1 MKKIKIILGLFMLMF
16 ATSYSD
22 NFIFNKEKIK
32 ESFIEYKLLS
42 LTDPTV
48 ADFVRYSPFGTI
60 SISVY
65 ENETKKEAMDRIDK
79 REKGRGKKYIGRNS
93 ISKKYFGV
101 DSYEYYSTDIYTKRY
116 THCIYLDEVK
126 IYIQYN
132 VTKKNDEKNY
142 IEFLK
147 NAEEALNPS
156 KKIGKRG
163 TKKLYF
169 KEKEFSEIFD
179 IEILDRE
186 FNKREYPKLR
196 RAGLKNPTFKV
207 HYELTPAVV
216 EKKKNKITKYDW
228 SYITIRRNNTNT
240 KEYSEQEEE
249 NLRRDKAR
257 SGEGDLKY
265 VGENE
270 MSVKYFGVPS
280 KMYQFSVKDAMPTK
294 DRVIVEM
301 KGMMKSDYI
310 YHIDLIITED
320 YTIKII
326 KMLEVTDK
334 GMKKYNKEYETY
346 LKKIK
351 KAFKLKV

>member
-1 MKKIKIILGLFMLMF
+1 MKKLNLLLIIFILVFG
-16 ATSYSD
+16 TTYSD
-22 NFIFNKEKIK
+22 NYILNLDKLKR
-32 ESFIEYKLLS
+32 SFVEYENFS
-42 LTDPTV
+42 EVT
-48 ADFVRYSPFGTI
+48 FRRYSPTGK
-60 SISVY
+60 ISVSKY
-65 ENETKKEAMDRIDK
+65 KNETQKQSIDRISK
-79 REKGRGKKYIGRNS
+79 REKKGGYKYLGRNS
-93 ISKKYFGV
+93 ISKKYFGIN
-101 DSYEYYSTDIYTKRY
+101 SYEYYWNDSYTKRY
-116 THCIYLDEVK
+116 KNWIFLDKVK
-126 IYIQYN
+126 LLISYE
-132 VTKKNDEKNY
+132 VTKKNDEKIY
-142 IEFLK
+142 IDFLK

-163 TKKLYF
+163 DKKLYF

-196 RAGLKNPTFKV
+196 RAGLKNPTASV

-228 SYITIRRNNTNT
+228 SYITIRRNDTAT
-240 KEYSEQEEE
+240 KEYREQEEE
-249 NLRRDKAR
+249 NWRRNKAR
-257 SGEGDLKY
+257 RGDGDLKY
-265 VGENE
+265 IGENE

-320 YTIKII
+320 YTIEII

>member
-1 MKKIKIILGLFMLMF
+1 MKNFKLIIIMFVLVFMS
-16 ATSYSD
+16 TYSD
-22 NFIFNKEKIK
+22 NYILNQEKLK
-32 ESFIEYKLLS
+32 QSFIEYRQLEPFD
-42 LTDPTV
+42 DPTPT
-48 ADFVRYSPFGTI
+48 FMRYSPFAIT
-60 SISVY
+60 SISAY
-65 ENETKKEAMDRIDK
+65 ENETKKQSIERIDK
-79 REKGRGKKYIGRNS
+79 REKKNGKKYIGRNGL
-93 ISKKYFGV
+93 SKKYFGEN
-101 DSYEYYSTDIYTKRY
+101 SYEYYKTDIYTKTY
-116 THCIYLDEVK
+116 TNWIFLDKVK
-126 IYIQYN
+126 IKIEYV
-132 VTKKNDEKNY
+132 VTKKNDEKVY

-147 NAEEALNPS
+147 NVEEALNPS

-163 TKKLYF
+163 DKKLYF
-169 KEKEFSEIFD
+169 DKKEFSEIFD

-196 RAGLKNPTFKV
+196 RAGLKNPTASV
-207 HYELTPAVV
+207 HYELIPEVF
-216 EKKKNKITKYDW
+216 EKKRNRITKYDF
-228 SYITIRRNNTNT
+228 SYITIRRNDTAT
-240 KEYSEQEEE
+240 KEYREQEEE
-249 NLRRDKAR
+249 NLRRNKAR
-257 SGEGDLKY
+257 RGDGDLKY
-265 VGENE
+265 IGENE

>member
-1 MKKIKIILGLFMLMF
+1 MKKIKIILGLFLLMF
-16 ATSYSD
+16 VTSYAD
-22 NFIFNKEKIK
+22 NYIFNKEKIK
-32 ESFIEYKLLS
+32 ESFIEYKLGIS
-42 LTDPTV
+42 SSPTLN
-48 ADFVRYSPFGTI
+48 FIRYSPFGRITI
-60 SISVY
+60 SPY
-65 ENETKKEAMDRIDK
+65 KNETQKESIDRIDK
-79 REKGRGKKYIGRNS
+79 REKNEKKNKYLGRNS
-93 ISKKYFGV
+93 ISKKYFGE

-116 THCIYLDEVK
+116 TNWIFLDKVK

-163 TKKLYF
+163 DKKLYF

-196 RAGLKNPTFKV
+196 RAGLKNPTASV
-207 HYELTPAVV
+207 HYELIPEVF
-216 EKKKNKITKYDW
+216 EKKRNRITKYDF
-228 SYITIRRNNTNT
+228 SYITIRRNDTAT
-240 KEYSEQEEE
+240 KEYREQEEE
-249 NLRRDKAR
+249 NWRRNKAKR
-257 SGEGDLKY
+257 SGDLKY
-265 VGENE
+265 VGEND

-280 KMYQFSVKDAMPTK
+280 KMYQFSVKDAMPIK
-294 DRVIVEM
+294 ERAVVEIQ
-301 KGMMKSDYI
+301 GMMKSDYI
-310 YHIDLIITED
+310 YHIDLIITKD

-326 KMLEVTDK
+326 KMLEATDK
-334 GMKKYNKEYETY
+334 GVKKYNKEYETY

>member
-1 MKKIKIILGLFMLMF
+1 MKKLNLLLIIFILVFG
-16 ATSYSD
+16 TTYSD
-22 NFIFNKEKIK
+22 NYILNLDKLKR
-32 ESFIEYKLLS
+32 SFVEYENFS
-42 LTDPTV
+42 EVT
-48 ADFVRYSPFGTI
+48 FRRYSPTGKISVSTYKNETQKQSIDRI
-60 SISVY
+60 SI
-65 ENETKKEAMDRIDK
+65 
-79 REKGRGKKYIGRNS
+79 REKKGGYKYLGRNS
-93 ISKKYFGV
+93 ISKKYFGIN
-101 DSYEYYSTDIYTKRY
+101 SYEYYWNDSYTKRY
-116 THCIYLDEVK
+116 KNWIFLDKVK
-126 IYIQYN
+126 LLISYE
-132 VTKKNDEKNY
+132 VTKKNDEKIY
-142 IEFLK
+142 IDFLK

-163 TKKLYF
+163 DKKLYF

-207 HYELTPAVV
+207 HYELIPEVF
-216 EKKKNKITKYDW
+216 EKKRNRITKYDW
-228 SYITIRRNNTNT
+228 SYITIRRNDTAT
-240 KEYSEQEEE
+240 KEYREQEEE
-249 NLRRDKAR
+249 NLRRNKAKR
-257 SGEGDLKY
+257 SGDLKY
-265 VGENE
+265 VGEND

-280 KMYQFSVKDAMPTK
+280 KMYQFSVKDLIPIKERA
-294 DRVIVEM
+294 VVEIQ
-301 KGMMKSDYI
+301 GMMKSDYI

>member
-16 ATSYSD
+16 VTTYSD
-22 NFIFNKEKIK
+22 NFIYNKEKIQ
-32 ESFIEYKLLS
+32 ESFREYKILS
-42 LTDPTV
+42 PLDPV
-48 ADFVRYSPFGTI
+48 VMDIVRYSPFAKIAI
-60 SISVY
+60 SIY

-101 DSYEYYSTDIYTKRY
+101 DSYEYYNTDIYTKTY
-116 THCIYLDEVK
+116 THCIYLDKVK
-126 IYIQYN
+126 IYIDYD
-132 VTKKNDEKNY
+132 VVKKNDEKKY
-142 IEFLK
+142 VEILK

-196 RAGLKNPTFKV
+196 RAGLKNPTASV
-207 HYELTPAVV
+207 HYELIPEVF
-216 EKKKNKITKYDW
+216 EKKQNRITKYDF
-228 SYITIRRNNTNT
+228 SYITIRRNDTAT
-240 KEYSEQEEE
+240 KEYREQEEE
-249 NLRRDKAR
+249 NLRRNKAKR
-257 SGEGDLKY
+257 SGDLKY
-265 VGENE
+265 VGEND

-280 KMYQFSVKDAMPTK
+280 KMYQFSVKDLIPIKERA
-294 DRVIVEM
+294 VVEIQ
-301 KGMMKSDYI
+301 GMMKSDYI

-326 KMLEVTDK
+326 KMLEATDK
-334 GMKKYNKEYETY
+334 GVKKYNKEYETY

>member
-1 MKKIKIILGLFMLMF
+1 MKTLNLLLLIFLSMF
-16 ATSYSD
+16 TTSYSD
-22 NFIFNKEKIK
+22 NYRFDSEKLK
-32 ESFIEYKLLS
+32 ESFSQYQNSAKDTFRS
-42 LTDPTV
+42 
-48 ADFVRYSPFGTI
+48 YSPFGV
-60 SISVY
+60 ISVSPY
-65 ENETKKEAMDRIDK
+65 VNETKKQSIERIDK
-79 REKGRGKKYIGRNS
+79 REKKEGNKYLGRNS

-116 THCIYLDEVK
+116 TNWIFLDKVK
-126 IYIQYN
+126 IYIEYWI
-132 VTKKNDEKNY
+132 TKKNDEKKY
-142 IEFLK
+142 IDFLK

-163 TKKLYF
+163 DKKLYF
-169 KEKEFSEIFD
+169 DKKEFSEIFD

-207 HYELTPAVV
+207 HYELIPEVF
-216 EKKKNKITKYDW
+216 EKKRNRITKYDF
-228 SYITIRRNNTNT
+228 SYITIRRNDTAT
-240 KEYSEQEEE
+240 KEYREQEEE
-249 NLRRDKAR
+249 NLRRNKAR
-257 SGEGDLKY
+257 RGDGDLKY
-265 VGENE
+265 IGENE

>member
-1 MKKIKIILGLFMLMF
+1 MKKLNLLLIIFILVFG
-16 ATSYSD
+16 TTYSD
-22 NFIFNKEKIK
+22 NYILNLDKLKR
-32 ESFIEYKLLS
+32 SFVEYENFS
-42 LTDPTV
+42 EVT
-48 ADFVRYSPFGTI
+48 FRRYSPTGK
-60 SISVY
+60 ISVSKY
-65 ENETKKEAMDRIDK
+65 KNETQKQSIDRISK
-79 REKGRGKKYIGRNS
+79 REKKGGYKYLGRNS
-93 ISKKYFGV
+93 ISKKYFGIN
-101 DSYEYYSTDIYTKRY
+101 SYEYYWNDSYTKRY
-116 THCIYLDEVK
+116 KNWIFLDKVK
-126 IYIQYN
+126 LLISYE
-132 VTKKNDEKNY
+132 VTKKNDEKIY
-142 IEFLK
+142 IDFLK

-163 TKKLYF
+163 DKKLYF

-207 HYELTPAVV
+207 HYELIPEVF
-216 EKKKNKITKYDW
+216 EKKRNRITKYDF
-228 SYITIRRNNTNT
+228 SYITIRRNDTAT
-240 KEYSEQEEE
+240 KEYREQEEE
-249 NLRRDKAR
+249 NLRRNKAR
-257 SGEGDLKY
+257 RGDGDLKY
-265 VGENE
+265 IGENE

>member
-1 MKKIKIILGLFMLMF
+1 MKKLNLLLLIFILIFT
-16 ATSYSD
+16 TSYSD
-22 NFIFNKEKIK
+22 NYRLNSEKLRQSFNQYQNSAKDTFI
-32 ESFIEYKLLS
+32 
-42 LTDPTV
+42 
-48 ADFVRYSPFGTI
+48 RYSPFGKISVSTYKNETQKQSIDRI
-60 SISVY
+60 SI
-65 ENETKKEAMDRIDK
+65 
-79 REKGRGKKYIGRNS
+79 REKKGGYKYLGRNS

-101 DSYEYYSTDIYTKRY
+101 NSYEYYKNDSFTKRY
-116 THCIYLDEVK
+116 KNWIFLDKVK
-126 IYIQYN
+126 LLISYN
-132 VTKKNDEKNY
+132 VTKKNDEKIY
-142 IEFLK
+142 IDFLK

-156 KKIGKRG
+156 KNIGKRG
-163 TKKLYF
+163 SKKLYF

-196 RAGLKNPTFKV
+196 RAGLKNPTESV

-228 SYITIRRNNTNT
+228 SYITIRRNDTAT
-240 KEYSEQEEE
+240 KEYREQEEE
-249 NLRRDKAR
+249 NWRRNKAR
-257 SGEGDLKY
+257 SGDGDLKY
-265 VGENE
+265 IGENE